1 MKLQLGM
8 KWLFTIVLICFITH
22 VYAQSK
28 GNLSGWVVDK
38 YTQKPIA
45 GVTVQLINS
54 PYSTAT
60 DSIGNFQFKAI
71 PTGQYQLKFTSLG
84 SLPLTVFNFIVSTG
98 NENTTTV
105 ELTPLDVVLKEVVVG
120 RIKKTV
126 RAATLET
133 PLSVQRLTA
142 EEIKSSP
149 GSNFDISKVVQSLPG
164 VTGSA
169 STGNSF
175 RNDII
180 VRGGAPNENIFYLDG
195 IEIPVINHFSTQGS
209 AGGPQ
214 GILNVSFIDEVKLS
228 SSAFDAKFD
237 NALSSVFEFKQKR
250 GNTKKVQGNV
260 RMGATELATTLEGPL
275 SSSGKTTFL
284 ISARRSYL
292 QFLFHVLDLPIRPN
306 FWDFQYK
313 ITHNIDAKTTLTFLG
328 IGAIDNFYF
337 VAPRNSTPQ
346 KNYALNTS
354 PAINQWNYTVGAS
367 LKRLFNHGFWNFAI
381 SRNHLNNINE
391 KYENNL
397 VPDKGQRTFDYTS
410 NDIEN
415 SIKWDITKNFLGLK
429 WTTGFNF
436 KNVGYDNSTDQ
447 LLKYNFLM
455 LDGSKAIMTN
465 PINIHYATNFNYNN
479 YGAFFQL
486 GKKAFD
492 NRLGISAGIRTDG
505 NGFTNK
511 GHQFMHQLSPRVG
524 LSWVVN
530 DQLTWNASVGNYFKL
545 APNTALGF
553 KDNYGN
559 YVNKN
564 ADYIQS
570 THYVTGLEY
579 IPSDATRFTAEVFYK
594 KYHNVPIS
602 IDKGVSLS
610 NLGADFNILG
620 NEPIITNGIGKS
632 YGYELFAQQ
641 KLTNRF
647 FGIMSYSFFRSY
659 YSNNIGK
666 FIPSAWENIHLL
678 SLTGGYK
685 FNKNWELGIKF
696 RYQGGTPYTPYDMN
710 ASKINFATLGL
721 GVLDYTKLNTL
732 RTKDFHSSDFRL
744 DKRYNFKKSTLDFYL
759 DVTNWYG
766 SKTISP
772 PYYIFSYNA
781 DGTFKTTDNLPLK
794 KDGSNAIPSLSL
806 NDNVFI
812 TPTVGF
818 IFEF

>member
-1 MKLQLGM
+1 MFTVG
-8 KWLFTIVLICFITH
+8 LFILFN
-22 VYAQSK
+22 YSFGQSK
-28 GNLSGWVVDK
+28 GNFSGWVIDK
-38 YTQKPIA
+38 NTQKPIA
-45 GVTVQLINS
+45 GVTIKLVNS
-54 PYSTAT
+54 IYSTST
-60 DSIGNFQFKAI
+60 DSLGYFQFKAI
-71 PTGQYQLKFTSLG
+71 PTGQYQIKFTSLG
-84 SLPLTVFNFIVSTG
+84 SLPLTLFNFIVSTG
-98 NENTTTV
+98 NENSTTV
-105 ELTPLDVVLKEVVVG
+105 ELIPLDIVLKEVTVG
-120 RIKKTV
+120 GNKKTV
-126 RAATLET
+126 RAASLET

-169 STGNSF
+169 GTGNSF

-180 VRGGAPNENIFYLDG
+180 VRGGAPNENVFYLDG

-237 NALSSVFEFKQKR
+237 DALSSVFEFKQKR
-250 GNTKKVQGNV
+250 GNSKKVQGNT
-260 RMGATELATTLEGPL
+260 RLSATEFATTLEGPL

-328 IGAIDNFYF
+328 VGAIDNFYY
-337 VAPRNSTPQ
+337 VAPRNATPQ
-346 KNYALNTS
+346 KIYALNTS
-354 PAINQWNYTVGAS
+354 PTINQKSYTLGAS
-367 LKRLFNHGFWNFAI
+367 LKKLIERGYWNFSI
-381 SRNHLNNINE
+381 SKSHLNNINE

-397 VPDKGQRTFDYTS
+397 NPDKGEKTFDYTS
-410 NDIEN
+410 NTTEN

-429 WTTGFNF
+429 WTTGFNY
-436 KNVGYDNSTDQ
+436 KNVAYDNNTFQ

-455 LDGSKAIMTN
+455 LNNVNTYITTPVIVN
-465 PINIHYATNFNYNN
+465 YATNINYNK

-505 NGFTNK
+505 NGFTNS
-511 GHQFMHQLSPRVG
+511 GHQFMKRLSPRLG

-530 DQLTWNASVGNYFKL
+530 DQVTWNASVGEYFKI

-553 KDNYGN
+553 KDNNGN
-559 YVNKN
+559 YLNKD
-564 ADYIQS
+564 AEYIES
-570 THYVTGLEY
+570 THYVTGIEY
-579 IPSDATRFTAEVFYK
+579 IPSEATRFTAEVFYK
-594 KYHNVPIS
+594 QYHNVPIS
-602 IDKGVSLS
+602 VQKGISLS

-620 NEPIITNGIGKS
+620 NEDISTIGLGKT

-641 KLTNRF
+641 KLTERF
-647 FGIMSYSFFRSY
+647 YGILSYSFFRSY
-659 YSNNIGK
+659 YTNVLGK
-666 FIPSAWENIHLL
+666 YIPSSWENIHLL

-696 RYQGGTPYTPYDMN
+696 RYQGGTPYTPYDMG
-710 ASKINFATLGL
+710 ASKINFATLGV
-721 GVLDYTKLNTL
+721 GVLDYTKLNSL

-744 DKRYNFKKSTLDFYL
+744 DKKYNYKKSTLDFYI

-766 SKTISP
+766 AKSIAP
-772 PYYIFSYNA
+772 AYYIFSYNPN
-781 DGTFKTTDNLPLK
+781 GTFQTTDGLALK
-794 KDGSNAIPSLSL
+794 KDGSNAIPSLS
-806 NDNVFI
+806 DNNSVFI
-812 TPTVGF
+812 TPTFGF
-818 IFEF
+818 IYEF